1 MFYFFYWYSKRLS
14 CYQPVLAPWETESI
28 SSIRSC
34 ARSHTLLSGAVN
46 VSSVPGFCC
55 SSLLSHRSKSM
66 PPSHLFSTQWA
77 PCSCTSQQYC
87 WAVQVLRAVYKWG
100 GTSCVSLL
108 LEKRA
113 GCPQTFPKASFSPV
127 PAGGNYCLQFQ
138 YITKVLKRLE
148 GEEPKALPDC
158 YPPLWKLCRYPKGVK
173 KQAGKTWLF
182 KSILI
187 QILKLA
193 GNWPRGLFK
202 CPSKNGIKN
211 LGAKTGILSIR
222 SKYCLFQPHFKPRAV
237 RNFSYGQKRKTGLWP
252 LMTTRFIARKQL

>member
-34 ARSHTLLSGAVN
+34 AHSHTLLSGAVN

-127 PAGGNYCLQFQ
+127 PAGGNYCFSFNILPRFLKGWKGRNPKLSQIVIPLSGNCAGIPKELKNRQ
-138 YITKVLKRLE
+138 VKLGYSKV
-148 GEEPKALPDC
+148 
-158 YPPLWKLCRYPKGVK
+158 Y
-173 KQAGKTWLF
+173 LF
-182 KSILI
+182 KSW
-187 QILKLA
+187 
-193 GNWPRGLFK
+193 N
-202 CPSKNGIKN
+202 
-211 LGAKTGILSIR
+211 
-222 SKYCLFQPHFKPRAV
+222 
-237 RNFSYGQKRKTGLWP
+237 
-252 LMTTRFIARKQL
+252 